1 VSSVAEEVAAL
12 RGTRSATL
20 RDLITHPPFAR
31 LLAAMS
37 VSSLGDW
44 VGFLAV
50 TSLVTDLAAGTA
62 TAGFAVAGLMI
73 ARTLP
78 AVLLGPL
85 AGALVDRVDRKRIM
99 ITADL
104 SRGAMYAAM
113 VFLDQLATI
122 YVLSF
127 AIESLSL
134 VWGPARDASL
144 PNLVPR
150 RQLANANS
158 IALASTYGTLPLG
171 GIVFAVLVSVND
183 LLVPLLPFLD
193 AHDVGVPLFLDAG
206 TFLFSAAMLSRVTI
220 RTPSTARVAG
230 PLDFSRI
237 WRDVVD
243 GVRFLREDSMA
254 SAMTAGI
261 VVAFSAVGAVLALGR
276 IFVEGSL
283 DAGSR
288 GWGFIV
294 TSFGIGMGLGMAGA
308 NQVAR
313 VIQRV
318 SVFPWSMV
326 AAALSLFVLAAMPNL
341 GFASVM
347 TVWLGAFCGI
357 AWVTGY
363 TLLQEN
369 VQDEFRGRTFASL
382 TVLSRMGLFLS
393 LASFPTL
400 AGIYGSA
407 GARFGLDGVR
417 LALASAGL
425 AVAIAG
431 LQTRRL
437 LKRYRLSRP
446 EPLTLVPKLKR
457 PPATGFFIAFEG
469 VEGAGKG
476 TMIDLAERHLR
487 EEGYD
492 VLVTREPGGTALGE
506 RVRSLLLDPGT
517 GTLDARTEALLF
529 AASRA
534 QTVHSVIRPA
544 LAEGKVVLCD
554 RYVDSSL
561 AYQGWGRGLGEQ
573 DILTLNVWATQGL
586 FPDLVILLHLEPE
599 RGLLRSTEA
608 PDRME
613 LEGQD
618 FHAKVADAYLKIAEE
633 HPERFVVVDADRDPA
648 EVFDAVR
655 EAIERALEREEDIR
669 RPNAVTPAG
678 GTTAEDGPRDG
689 AGGPAADGADPG
701 APAGS

>member
-1 VSSVAEEVAAL
+1 MASVADEVAAL

-20 RDLITHPPFAR
+20 GDLITHPPFAR

-50 TSLVTDLAAGTA
+50 TALVADLGGGTGGAA
-62 TAGFAVAGLMI
+62 FSVAGLML

-78 AVLLGPL
+78 AVLFGPI
-85 AGALVDRVDRKRIM
+85 AGALVDRLDRKRIM
-99 ITADL
+99 IIADL
-104 SRGAMYAAM
+104 ARGAMYAAM
-113 VFLDQLATI
+113 VFIGQLWAI
-122 YVLSF
+122 YALSF
-127 AIESLSL
+127 VIESFSL

-171 GIVFAVLVSVND
+171 GIVFTVLVGLNT
-183 LLVPLLPFLD
+183 LLSHAIPILEGRD
-193 AHDVGVPLFLDAG
+193 QAVPLFLDAA
-206 TFLFSAAMLSRVTI
+206 TFVFSAVMISRVAIPPSPAMLTGR
-220 RTPSTARVAG
+220 
-230 PLDFSRI
+230 LDFSRI
-237 WRDVVD
+237 WRDVLD
-243 GVRFLREDSMA
+243 GLRFLREDSMA

-261 VVAFSAVGAVLALGR
+261 VVAFSAVGAVLALAP
-276 IFVEGSL
+276 IFVVNTLGA
-283 DAGSR
+283 DKG
-288 GWGFIV
+288 GWGFMV
-294 TSFGIGMGLGMAGA
+294 TAFGVGIGLGMASA
-308 NQVAR
+308 NQVSR
-313 VIQRV
+313 LIDRV
-318 SVFPWSMV
+318 SIFPWSIV
-326 AAALSLFVLAAMPNL
+326 VSAATLFVL
-341 GFASVM
+341 SVM
-347 TVWLGAFCGI
+347 PTFALAAVVTVWLGAFCGL

-369 VQDEFRGRTFASL
+369 VRDEFRGRTFASL

-393 LASFPTL
+393 LATFPTL
-400 AGIYGSA
+400 AGVYGTLGA
-407 GARFGLDGVR
+407 GSELGIR
-417 LALASAGL
+417 LALASAGI

-431 LQTRRL
+431 LNTWRL

-446 EPLTLVPKLKR
+446 QALTLVPKLKR

-469 VEGAGKG
+469 VEGSGKG
-476 TMIDLAERHLR
+476 TQVRMAEEFMRS
-487 EEGYD
+487 EGYD
-492 VLVTREPGGTALGE
+492 VLVTREPGGTAVGE
-506 RVRSLLLDPGT
+506 RVRELLLDPDT
-517 GTLDARTEALLF
+517 GKLDSRTEALLF

-544 LAEGKVVLCD
+544 LAEGKVVICD

-573 DILTLNVWATQGL
+573 DILTLNVWGTQGL

-618 FHAKVADAYLKIAEE
+618 FHAKVADAYLRIAEE
-633 HPERFVVVDADRDPA
+633 HPERFVVIEADKPAA

-655 EAIERALEREEDIR
+655 AALDKALSEREE
-669 RPNAVTPAG
+669 G
-678 GTTAEDGPRDG
+678 GG
-689 AGGPAADGADPG
+689 AGSLRPAAGSAKADADASSSDDEPG
-701 APAGS
+701 TEALPTD